1 MQVGGVAG
9 GIYKVCDWLMKLA
22 IVNLLWIAFT
32 VLGLGIFGMF
42 PATVALLTVLT
53 RWIKK
58 EECKVVQSFFRAYK
72 NSFVKANMLMV
83 LTLALGSVLAMNV
96 IVVQSMSGILHVF
109 LKYGLLCLFVM
120 YTIIALY
127 VIPMVTYRSHGVWMT
142 MKMAF
147 ITGTLHPVRTGMLV
161 GGFVLLYFVLRSIP
175 GMIPFYGVSL
185 MGMWT
190 VVVLAP
196 ILSGEQN
203 ESNKEKIIKNGTV
216 ARA

>member
-58 EECKVVQSFFRAYK
+58 EECKVVSSFFLAYK
-72 NSFVKANMLMV
+72 KSFIKANMLMV
-83 LTLALGSVLAMNV
+83 LTLVVGSVLAMNV

-120 YTIIALY
+120 YTIVALY
-127 VIPMVTYRSHGVWMT
+127 VIPMVTYQSHGVWMT
-142 MKMAF
+142 IKMAF
-147 ITGTLHPVRTGMLV
+147 ITGALHPVRTGMLL

-203 ESNKEKIIKNGTV
+203 ESNKEKIIKSRTV